1 MGCGDSRAVFRDGQ
15 EEAIR
20 HLVEGGGRLLVV
32 QKTGWGK
39 SSVYFIATKLLR
51 EAGRGPA
58 LLISPLLALMRN
70 QISDARRMGVMAAT
84 INSSNSHQWSTIA
97 TEIAASKIDILLI
110 SPERLANKKFLDGVF
125 ASIAADTPLLIVDE
139 AHCISDWGHDF
150 RPHYRQIERIIQSLP
165 GNVRVLATT
174 ATANNRVMED
184 LSVVLGPN
192 LKVSRGDLGRRS
204 LTLQTITLPSYAER
218 LAWLAQQV
226 GRMDGHGIVY
236 TLTTRDAECVAE
248 WLQLRG
254 FAAESY
260 TGATGPKRE
269 QLEQALL
276 ENKVKVLV
284 ATSALGMGFNK
295 PDLSFVIHFQS
306 PGSVVA
312 YYQQVGRAG
321 RAVDDAY
328 GIMLGGDGDDIINE
342 WFVQSAF
349 PTQEE
354 VSLVLDML
362 LRADEGM
369 TSDELLE
376 AANISPIRLEKTV
389 ELLSLESPAPL
400 VEENGRL
407 YRTASDVPDAF
418 WARAR
423 RLTELRLRECEE
435 MREYQ
440 VLPFGAHMAFL
451 VQSLDGDSEG
461 VTAPRLPPVEEAID
475 SRLVE
480 EASWYVFANL
490 HTIRPRKEW
499 PKGGLPRYGIHAR
512 LGPRAI
518 GANHQAN
525 SGRVLSEW
533 GDAGWASLV
542 KKGKY
547 EANDFSDDLVKASA
561 DLIAEWGPQPH
572 LIWVTCVPSLRH
584 PSLVPSFA
592 SRLAKKL
599 GLPFIPLI
607 EKTDDRPPQKSLKNS
622 ALQVKNVDG
631 SFRLNASVDAGSVLL
646 VDDMVDSRW
655 TMTVCAWLLRS
666 AGSGEV
672 FPFALART
680 GRG

>member
-1 MGCGDSRAVFRDGQ
+1 MACGDPSATFREGQ
-15 EEAIR
+15 EEAISG
-20 HLVEGGGRLLVV
+20 LVEGNGRLLVV

-39 SSVYFIATKLLR
+39 SAVYFIATKLLR
-51 EAGRGPA
+51 EANRGPA

-70 QISDARRMGVMAAT
+70 QISDAQRMGLKAVT
-84 INSSNSHQWSTIA
+84 INSSNSNQWSTINA
-97 TEIAASKIDILLI
+97 EIAAGRVDILLI
-110 SPERLANKKFLDGVF
+110 SPERLANKKFQDGVF
-125 ASIAADTPLLIVDE
+125 ANIAANTPLLIVDE

-150 RPHYRQIERIIQSLP
+150 RPHYRQIERIIRSLP

-184 LSVVLGPN
+184 LTAVLGPN

-204 LTLQTITLPSYAER
+204 LTLQTITLPSYGER
-218 LAWLAQQV
+218 LAWLAQQM
-226 GRMDGHGIVY
+226 GRIDGHGIIY
-236 TLTTRDAECVAE
+236 TLTTRDAESVAE
-248 WLQLRG
+248 WLRRQG

-260 TGATGPKRE
+260 TGSTGPTRE
-269 QLEQALL
+269 YLEQALL
-276 ENKVKVLV
+276 ENKVKALV

-328 GIMLGGDGDDIINE
+328 GIMLGGDGDDTINE

-349 PTQEE
+349 PTQGE
-354 VSLVLDML
+354 VSLVLERL
-362 LRADEGM
+362 SQASRGM
-369 TSDELLE
+369 TSGELLE
-376 AANISPIRLEKTV
+376 TANISPIRLEKTV

-407 YRTASDVPDAF
+407 YRTASDVPNTF
-418 WARAR
+418 WERAR

-440 VLPFGAHMAFL
+440 ALPFGTHMAFL
-451 VQSLDGDSEG
+451 VRSLDGDPGG
-461 VTAPRLPPVEEAID
+461 VAAPRLPELADAID
-475 SRLVE
+475 SKLLD
-480 EASWYVFANL
+480 EATSYVRANQ
-490 HTIRPRKEW
+490 HTIQPRKEW
-499 PKGGLPRYGIHAR
+499 PRGGLPKYGIHAP

-518 GANHQAN
+518 GADHRA
-525 SGRVLSEW
+525 SPGLVLSEW
-533 GDAGWASLV
+533 GDFGWAPMV

-547 EANDFSDDLVKASA
+547 EAGEFGDDLVEASA
-561 DLIAEWGPQPH
+561 DLIADWAPQPP
-572 LIWVTCVPSLRH
+572 LQWVTCVPSLRH
-584 PSLVPSFA
+584 PRLVPSFT
-592 SRLAKKL
+592 SRLAKRL

-607 EKTDDRPPQKSLKNS
+607 EKTEDRPPQKSLKNS
-622 ALQVKNVDG
+622 PLQVKNVDG
-631 SFRLNASVDAGSVLL
+631 SFRLNSEVFQGAVLL

-666 AGSGEV
+666 EGSGEV
-672 FPFALART
+672 FPFALARA